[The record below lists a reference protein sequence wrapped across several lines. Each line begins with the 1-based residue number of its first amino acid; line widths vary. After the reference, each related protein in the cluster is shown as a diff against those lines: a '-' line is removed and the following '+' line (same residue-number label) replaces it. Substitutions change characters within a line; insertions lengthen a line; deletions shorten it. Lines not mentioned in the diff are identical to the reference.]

1 MGRLC
6 FRIDIIDLINQN
18 VLFENVELRVIELN
32 EFKKYVELVFVVQT
46 SEYQIIDLQ
55 IFDYPAG
62 DHQIID

>member
-55 IFDYPAG
+55 IVDYPAG